1 MTQNVHTVS
10 DFLTKLA
17 AIKKDF
23 FQEFFAEYVS
33 RLKERNQYQ
42 KDNESEYTTQ
52 AKQLFDKRLFAYR
65 GHNVY
70 SWKLEPSL
78 YRKHNQKYISSE
90 HHLINDAIINYP
102 NDFTHHETNFEKL
115 AFLQHY
121 QIPTRLL
128 DLTENPLVALYFACS
143 GNNTTQNAS
152 VNILS
157 IDDSLVK
164 YNNSDSVTI
173 LSAFSRIP
181 TEKLKP
187 IINQFKENIQI
198 ESCAEIK
205 NISVNHKAQN
215 LKQSLFDTFSNRYIN
230 VTENTLSYIN
240 HALNECDN
248 IGYLLHEIRYEKPHF
263 KPVISLEDYD
273 NRILCV
279 KTKMSNPRIL
289 AQQGLF
295 LLFGIKSSDKSKIP
309 QIDRAK
315 FKNTIHEKKIIIDKT
330 VKANILKEL
339 KALGISDA
347 RLFPEFSHSG
357 KTILEKYS

>member
-1 MTQNVHTVS
+1 MTQNVHNVS
-10 DFLTKLA
+10 DFLNKLTA
-17 AIKKDF
+17 VKEEF
-23 FQEFFAEYVS
+23 FKEFFAEYIL
-33 RLKERNQYQ
+33 RLKETNQYQ
-42 KDNESEYTTQ
+42 KDNESEHKIH
-52 AKQLFDKRLFAYR
+52 AKQFFDKRLFAYR

-78 YRKHNQKYISSE
+78 YRKDNKKYIASE

-102 NDFTHHETNFEKL
+102 NDFIPHETNFEKL

-128 DLTENPLVALYFACS
+128 DLTENPLIALYFACS

-157 IDDSLVK
+157 IDYSLVK

-173 LSAFSRIP
+173 LSALSRVSN
-181 TEKLKP
+181 EKLKP
-187 IINQFKENIQI
+187 IINQFKESIQN
-198 ESCAEIK
+198 ESCTEIK
-205 NISVNHKAQN
+205 SICTNHISQK
-215 LKQSLFDTFSNRYIN
+215 LKQSFFETFSNRYLN
-230 VTENTLSYIN
+230 LTENAAFCTN
-240 HALNECDN
+240 DALNKCGN

-263 KPVISLEDYD
+263 KPIIALDDYD

-315 FKNTIHEKKIIIDKT
+315 FKNTINEKKIIIDKT
-330 VKANILKEL
+330 AKANIIKEL

-347 RLFPEFSHSG
+347 RLFPEFSNSG